1 MPSFAGGRQ
10 VDGEIFPHRQV
21 APPVV
26 GRRECL
32 SGHSEST
39 GGRNCC
45 ARIAVMPPPPTNAVP
60 DTGLRRISSHAIRQW
75 SIDPLLDGL
84 LAELCTSIDISTNCA
99 LVVVNEAPSHKPLI
113 FCCSSPL
120 SMYKTFDMRQQSN
133 SCSPANEDGAP
144 HASDSHADSLF
155 LKGPLDG
162 RRKRSN
168 REIILS

>member
-1 MPSFAGGRQ
+1 MDPRRISTLLSTLAII
-10 VDGEIFPHRQV
+10 V
-21 APPVV
+21 PVV
-26 GRRECL
+26 HRRN
-32 SGHSEST
+32 S
-39 GGRNCC
+39 
-45 ARIAVMPPPPTNAVP
+45 ARPCNQSRPTNAVP

-84 LAELCTSIDISTNCA
+84 LAELCTSMDISTNCV